1 MQLYE
6 TIYIVKQDLDNK
18 ALKDLEEKYESLLKL
33 NKAIIEY
40 KENWGL
46 RNLAYKIK
54 NNKKGHYYFLV
65 YNCEAEAVEE
75 LERNFK
81 IDESIIRYLTTKID
95 EVPSEP
101 THIMKA
107 KIEKENIDNNMETL
121 NLEKKEG

>member
-6 TIYIVKQDLDNK
+6 TIYITKQDLGDSELR
-18 ALKDLEEKYESLLKL
+18 AVEEKYESLLKL
-33 NKAIIEY
+33 KKANIEY

>member
-6 TIYIVKQDLDNK
+6 TIYIIKQDLGDSELR
-18 ALKDLEEKYESLLKL
+18 AIEEKYESLLKL
-33 NKAIIEY
+33 KKANIEY

-46 RNLAYKIK
+46 RSLAYKIK
-54 NNKKGHYYFLV
+54 NNKKGHYYFVV

>member
-1 MQLYE
+1 MLP
-6 TIYIVKQDLDNK
+6 
-18 ALKDLEEKYESLLKL
+18 SFLKL
-33 NKAIIEY
+33 KKANIEY

-81 IDESIIRYLTTKID
+81 IDESIIRYLTTKIN
-95 EVPSEP
+95 EIPSEP